1 MIINSKVGAGDY
13 LLSLDLFD
21 YSSLTDIEIKATK
34 HVNKNVEC
42 IIRVLLDLLE
52 DNNDFTPED
61 FLPYNNLRIDNDVW
75 SKMVYDLY
83 DIIRSDVIREY
94 VKPKYEFLL
103 YVILQWWD
111 DCTDDS
117 EDLLANKIDDN
128 LAAEIKKTYT
138 SEDGGNCVI
147 NAITDFE
154 EYYYILF
161 ADHDFLPDSLERLLI
176 IYIRSPERFTILF
189 PDVDLNEYQDLMP
202 KDLRERFEEL
212 KGNLSEPI
220 KIIKKE
226 VCEDTL
232 LQDLIFCCEKLQAS
246 FSHKDSP
253 ENHRNDY
260 IRDLL
265 DAMGY
270 SGNRDQTRLGT
281 SSAGKEA
288 GEVDILVRKDNRPF
302 SIIEALN
309 LSSVKKSNISLHIDK
324 IYRYDTLGYI
334 CNFIVSYVKVTD
346 FLSFWNRYVSFVQ
359 TYSYPFELVKFEIPK
374 YNQHPELRF
383 AVAELM
389 RNNVA
394 TKLYHIVVHI
404 PS

>member
-1 MIINSKVGAGDY
+1 MQKLRADDY

-21 YSSLTDIEIKATK
+21 YSSLTDLERNVTK
-34 HVNKNVEC
+34 YVNKNVEC

-61 FLPYNNLRIDNDVW
+61 FLPYNNLRINNAVW
-75 SKMVYDLY
+75 NEMVYDLY

-111 DCTDDS
+111 DCTDDPN
-117 EDLLANKIDDN
+117 DLLENKLDDN
-128 LAAEIKKTYT
+128 LAAKIKETYT
-138 SEDGGNCVI
+138 SEDGGNYI
-147 NAITDFE
+147 LNAITDFE

-161 ADHDFLPDSLERLLI
+161 ADHDFLPDSLERLII
-176 IYIRSPERFTILF
+176 IYIRNPKRFTMLF

-202 KDLRERFEEL
+202 KDLREQFEEL
-212 KGNLSEPI
+212 NRNPSEPI
-220 KIIKKE
+220 KTIKKE
-226 VCEDTL
+226 VCEATL
-232 LQDLIFCCEKLQAS
+232 LQDLIFCCEKLQANLTY
-246 FSHKDSP
+246 KDSP

-265 DAMGY
+265 DTMGY
-270 SGNRDQTRLGT
+270 LGNRDQTRLGT
-281 SSAGKEA
+281 SSGGKEA

-309 LSSVKKSNISLHIDK
+309 LSSVNESYISLHIDK

-334 CNFIVSYVKVTD
+334 CNFIVSYVKATD
-346 FLSFWNRYVSFVQ
+346 FLAFWNRYVRFVQ
-359 TYSYPFELVKFEIPK
+359 SYSYPFELVRFEIPK
-374 YNQHPELRF
+374 YNQYSELRL
-383 AVAELM
+383 AVTELM
-389 RNNVA
+389 RNNMV

>member
-1 MIINSKVGAGDY
+1 MRAGDY
-13 LLSLDLFD
+13 LLSLELFD
-21 YSSLTDIEIKATK
+21 HSSLSDIEINVTK
-34 HVNKNVEC
+34 YVNKNVEC
-42 IIRVLLDLLE
+42 IIRVLLDFLE

-61 FLPYNNLRIDNDVW
+61 FLPYNNLRIDNAVW
-75 SKMVYDLY
+75 SEMVYDLY

-103 YVILQWWD
+103 YVILQWWE
-111 DCTDDS
+111 DCTDDPD
-117 EDLLANKIDDN
+117 DLIDNKLDDN
-128 LAAEIKKTYT
+128 LAAKIKETYT
-138 SEDGGNCVI
+138 AEDGGNYVL

-161 ADHDFLPDSLERLLI
+161 ADHDFLPGSLERLII
-176 IYIRSPERFTILF
+176 IYIRSPERFKMLF
-189 PDVDLNEYQDLMP
+189 PDLDLNEYQDLMP
-202 KDLRERFEEL
+202 KDLREQFEEL
-212 KGNLSEPI
+212 NRNPSESI

-232 LQDLIFCCEKLQAS
+232 LQDLIFCCEKLQANFTFKNS
-246 FSHKDSP
+246 L

-270 SGNRDQTRLGT
+270 LGNRDQTRLGT

-302 SIIEALN
+302 SVIEALN
-309 LSSVKKSNISLHIDK
+309 LSYVNESYISSHIDK
-324 IYRYDTLGYI
+324 IYRYDTLGYK
-334 CNFIVSYVKVTD
+334 CNFIVSYVNTTD
-346 FLSFWNRYVSFVQ
+346 FLKFWNRYVRFVQ
-359 TYSYPFELVKFEIPK
+359 SYSYPFDLVNFEIPK
-374 YNQHPELRF
+374 YNQYSELRL
-383 AVAELM
+383 AVTELM
-389 RNNVA
+389 RNNMV

>member
-1 MIINSKVGAGDY
+1 VGDY

-21 YSSLTDIEIKATK
+21 YTSLTDLERSITK
-34 HVNKNVEC
+34 YVNKNVEC
-42 IIRVLLDLLE
+42 IIRVLLDFLE

-61 FLPYNNLRIDNDVW
+61 FLPYNNLRIDNATW
-75 SKMVYDLY
+75 KRMVYDLY

-111 DCTDDS
+111 DCTDNPD
-117 EDLLANKIDDN
+117 DLLENKLDSN
-128 LAAEIKKTYT
+128 LVDKIQHTYT
-138 SEDGGNCVI
+138 TEEGDNYVL

-161 ADHDFLPDSLERLLI
+161 ADHDFLPGSLERMVI
-176 IYIRSPERFTILF
+176 IYLRNPERFKMLF
-189 PDVDLNEYQDLMP
+189 PDVDLNDYQDLMP
-202 KDLRERFEEL
+202 KDLREQFEEL
-212 KGNLSEPI
+212 NRNPSEPI
-220 KIIKKE
+220 KLINKE
-226 VCEDTL
+226 VREATL
-232 LQDLIFCCEKLQAS
+232 LQDLIFCCEKLQAN
-246 FSHKDSP
+246 FTYKDSP

-265 DAMGY
+265 DTMGY
-270 SGNRDQTRLGT
+270 LGNRDQTRLGT
-281 SSAGKEA
+281 SSGGKDA

-309 LSSVKKSNISLHIDK
+309 LSSVNESYISLHIDK
-324 IYRYDTLGYI
+324 IYRYDALGYK
-334 CNFIVSYVKVTD
+334 CNFIVSYVKTTD
-346 FLSFWNRYVSFVQ
+346 FLTFWDKYVLFVQ
-359 TYSYPFELVKFEIPK
+359 SYIYPFELVKFEIPK
-374 YNQHPELRF
+374 YNQYSELKM
-383 AVAELM
+383 AVTELM
-389 RNNVA
+389 RNNIV